1 MNADKTHLT
10 PLEKLALSRQAL
22 QQSLQPA
29 PAAKSRVGSFLG
41 KLFSKKA
48 GSRKKAEAQVQ
59 SDLPKA
65 GTDGADG
72 TRRPHA
78 PAAMPVTAV
87 AQSAMADA
95 SVVQP
100 QAAEGGMFS
109 SLLGAGQAAVAAL
122 EGYWRE
128 HPAKMAFLVGQP
140 VLRSYAKKRPFTLL
154 FVSAA
159 AGAVLMALRPW
170 KRPVAKKIASAGV
183 GSELASF
190 GKIGLL
196 AVLFEVWWYR
206 NKSSDKAA
214 KKP

>member
-1 MNADKTHLT
+1 MSADKTHLT

-48 GSRKKAEAQVQ
+48 GSRKKAAAQAQ

-65 GTDGADG
+65 GTDGTDG
-72 TRRPHA
+72 ACPHA
-78 PAAMPVTAV
+78 PAAMPVAAV
-87 AQSAMADA
+87 AQPALADA

-190 GKIGLL
+190 GKIGLFSM
-196 AVLFEVWWYR
+196 LFEVWWNR
-206 NKSSDKAA
+206 NKNSDKAA

>member
-1 MNADKTHLT
+1 MSADKTHLT

-48 GSRKKAEAQVQ
+48 GSRKKAAAQAQ
-59 SDLPKA
+59 SVLPKA
-65 GTDGADG
+65 GTDGTDG
-72 TRRPHA
+72 ACPHA
-78 PAAMPVTAV
+78 PAAMPVAAV
-87 AQSAMADA
+87 AQPALADA

-128 HPAKMAFLVGQP
+128 HPAKIAFLVGQP

-190 GKIGLL
+190 GKIGLFSM
-196 AVLFEVWWYR
+196 LFEVWWNR
-206 NKSSDKAA
+206 NKNSDKAA

>member
-48 GSRKKAEAQVQ
+48 GSRKKAAAQAQ
-59 SDLPKA
+59 SDLPTA
-65 GTDGADG
+65 GTDGTDG
-72 TRRPHA
+72 ACPHA

-196 AVLFEVWWYR
+196 AVPFEVWWNR
-206 NKSSDKAA
+206 NKNSDKAA